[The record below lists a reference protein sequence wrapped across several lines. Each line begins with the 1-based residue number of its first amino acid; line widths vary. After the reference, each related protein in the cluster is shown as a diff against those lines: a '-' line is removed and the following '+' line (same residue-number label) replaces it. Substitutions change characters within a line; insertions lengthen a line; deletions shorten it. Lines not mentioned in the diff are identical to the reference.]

1 VSPELRA
8 ELEEERD
15 FLLRSL
21 EDLERERAA
30 GDVDDT
36 DYATLR
42 DGYTSRAAT
51 VLRRLSSDE
60 DDAAPVAGSQRPPRR
75 RAPLVAWVVIVVAV
89 AVMSGWLVARFSG
102 ERLPGQIASGNIES
116 DSVSGLL
123 SDARQRLAPNDPE
136 PAMQL
141 YAQVLELEPDNVEA
155 LTYLGWLSA
164 LSARSI
170 EDDDEATQRFQT
182 GLVLLRQATT
192 IDDTY
197 ADPHCFLGVLFF
209 RFLGDTEAAEPEL
222 QRCLDLDPPAEARGL
237 VEAALADLQ
246 AQTSG
251 GEDTVVPADSV
262 APG

>member
-1 VSPELRA
+1 VTPEART

-30 GDVDDT
+30 GDVADT
-36 DYATLR
+36 DYITLR
-42 DGYTSRAAT
+42 DGYTSRAAA
-51 VLRRLSSDE
+51 VLRRLAAD
-60 DDAAPVAGSQRPPRR
+60 DDAASVTAAPYRTRR
-75 RAPLVAWVVIVVAV
+75 RGSLLAWVVIVVSV
-89 AVMSGWLVARFSG
+89 AVVSGWLVARFSG

-170 EDDDEATQRFQT
+170 EDDEEATQRFQT

-192 IDDTY
+192 IDETY

-222 QRCLDLDPPAEARGL
+222 QTCLDLDPPAEARGL

>member
-1 VSPELRA
+1 V

-21 EDLERERAA
+21 DDLEREREA
-30 GDVDDT
+30 GDVDDV
-36 DYATLR
+36 DYIALR
-42 DGYTSRAAT
+42 DGYTSRAAA
-51 VLRRLSSDE
+51 VLRRLAADA
-60 DDAAPVAGSQRPPRR
+60 DDVTPTAEERHAARR
-75 RAPLVAWVVIVVAV
+75 RSSLAAWIVIVVGV
-89 AVMSGWLVARFSG
+89 AVLSGWLVARFSG

-136 PAMQL
+136 PAMQI
-141 YAQVLELEPDNVEA
+141 YAQVLELEPTNVEA

-164 LSARSI
+164 LSARSV

-192 IDDTY
+192 IDETY

-222 QRCLDLDPPAEARGL
+222 QTCLDLDPPAEARGL
-237 VEAALADLQ
+237 VEAALADLRSS
-246 AQTSG
+246 TSG
-251 GEDTVVPADSV
+251 TGDTVSPSDTV